1 MSSSDLDDEI
11 VALSVNAE
19 RMEEGVIDGS
29 MAVDPNPVD
38 GGGGG
43 DGGSGIVLDGDGRGD
58 RDGDGGDP
66 SHTETAP
73 LLGAQAQTRQSYD
86 AVSPALPKKS
96 KKDKDKDKGK
106 SGQKL
111 VADALKTDMA
121 AERTFF
127 KWLWTGLHVGAIG
140 TFIFVTFDT
149 NKEDPYR
156 LLVVAFAWTVAFGL
170 VLYGLFTYNR
180 RREALRQGRM
190 EVLPWI
196 TREYGPCIVVGAVAL
211 VVCTGLA
218 YAVFSGASAKESSKS
233 GAFHGL

>member
-11 VALSVNAE
+11 VALSTNAE
-19 RMEEGVIDGS
+19 RMEEGGLDGS
-29 MAVDPNPVD
+29 RLVDARPESGGDRD
-38 GGGGG
+38 GG
-43 DGGSGIVLDGDGRGD
+43 DSRTGSGGDGRGNGLTGAGNPD
-58 RDGDGGDP
+58 
-66 SHTETAP
+66 HTETAP
-73 LLGAQAQTRQSYD
+73 LLGAQTQTQQSYD
-86 AVSPALPKKS
+86 AVSPAPPKKS
-96 KKDKDKDKGK
+96 KKDKDKGK
-106 SGQKL
+106 TGQKL

-156 LLVVAFAWTVAFGL
+156 LLVVSFAWSVAFGL

-196 TREYGPCIVVGAVAL
+196 TREYGPCIVVAAVAL
-211 VVCTGLA
+211 VVCSGLA